1 MNYFISKE
9 EEINL
14 PPCLIGISLSTCL
27 LYQKLSNMSHITIE
41 QRYTISVM
49 LKANYPRKEIAL
61 AIGKDKS
68 VLSREIR
75 RNSDQRN
82 GEYKS
87 DLATK
92 KYEQRQAEKPR
103 YITFTSTI
111 EAYVVKGL
119 NNDLSPEQI
128 AGRAKLDGIA
138 CVSPE
143 RIYQYVWQE
152 KKDGGILFEHLR
164 HTGRKY
170 RKRGSAKDKRGII
183 KNKVDIEQREKIVDE
198 KIRFGDLEIDT
209 VIGKNHQGA
218 LLTINDRVTSLVWIR
233 LLESKH
239 AEPLTESAI
248 KALIPLKEELKT
260 ITSDNGKE
268 FAKHQEIAKALDIK
282 FYFAKPYHSWERGA
296 NENTNGLIRQY
307 FPKGTSF
314 ENITHQQVEYVQNKL
329 NNRPRKKLG
338 FLSPNEFYRKT
349 FSNNKVAFVT

>member
-1 MNYFISKE
+1 
-9 EEINL
+9 
-14 PPCLIGISLSTCL
+14 
-27 LYQKLSNMSHITIE
+27 MSHLTPE

-68 VLSREIR
+68 VLSREIS
-75 RNSDQRN
+75 RNCDQRN

-92 KYEQRQAEKPR
+92 KYEQRQVDKPR
-103 YITFTSTI
+103 HITFTSI
-111 EAYVVKGL
+111 IKGYVINGL
-119 NNDLSPEQI
+119 KDDLSPEQI

-138 CVSPE
+138 CVSHE

-152 KKDGGILFEHLR
+152 KKEGGTLFEHLR

-183 KNKVDIEQREKIVDE
+183 KNRVDIEQRAKIVDE
-198 KIRFGDLEIDT
+198 KTRFGDLEIDT
-209 VIGKNHQGA
+209 VIGQNHQGA

-248 KALIPLKEELKT
+248 KALLPLKEELKT

-268 FAKHQEIAKALDIK
+268 FAQHQEIAQKLDVK

-338 FLSPNEFYRKT
+338 FLSPNEFYQKT